1 MTQIVENIESKIN
14 VSTIRSKF
22 PVLDQKVN
30 GKKLIYFDNA
40 ATTQKPEVVINALS
54 DYYRQYNANIHRGL
68 HTLAERATAAYE
80 DTRKTVQ
87 QFINASEAE
96 EVIFTSGTTESINLV
111 ANAYGRK
118 FLHPGD
124 EVIISGLEHHSN
136 IVPWQLICQEKSALL
151 KVIPIDAKGDIDLEA
166 FKKII
171 TDKTKIVAVNHISNS
186 LGTINPVREIVQIAH
201 DSGAIVLLD
210 GAQATAHVDIDV
222 QELDCDFYAFSA
234 HKLYGPTGVGV
245 LYGKRK
251 LLESMNPFQS
261 GGEMI
266 KEVTFEK
273 TTFNDIPYKF
283 EAGTP
288 NIADVI
294 AFNEALKFV
303 IGLGNKEDVL
313 SYEQTLLDE
322 ATERLKE
329 IPGLTIIGEADQK
342 IGVISFIIEGLHH
355 FDIGMMLDAKGIAV
369 RTGHHCTQPL
379 MNRFGIDG
387 TVRVSFSIYNTLEEV
402 SIFADSLKQIVE
414 KWR

>member
-1 MTQIVENIESKIN
+1 MTQIAENIDSKFD

-22 PVLDQKVN
+22 PVLNQNVN

-54 DYYRQYNANIHRGL
+54 EYYQQYNANIHRGM
-68 HTLAERATAAYE
+68 HALAERATTAYE
-80 DTRKTVQ
+80 GTRKTVQ
-87 QFINASEAE
+87 QFINASEVE
-96 EVIFTSGTTESINLV
+96 EIIFTSGTTESINLV

-118 FLHPGD
+118 FLHSGD

-136 IVPWQLICQEKSALL
+136 IVPWQMICEEKGAIL
-151 KVIPIDAKGDIDLEA
+151 KIIPIDEKGDMDILA
-166 FKKII
+166 FESII
-171 TDKTKIVAVNHISNS
+171 SSNTKIVAVSHISNS

-201 DSGAIVLLD
+201 KSGAIVLLD
-210 GAQATAHVDIDV
+210 GAQATAHVDVDV
-222 QELDCDFYAFSA
+222 QDLDCDFYAFSA

-245 LYGKRK
+245 LYGKRM
-251 LLESMNPFQS
+251 LLESMDPYQG

-266 KEVTFEK
+266 KEVTFDK

-303 IGLGNKEDVL
+303 NGLGNKEDVL
-313 SYEQTLLDE
+313 GYEQTLLNE

-329 IPGLTIIGEADQK
+329 IPGLSIIGEADQK
-342 IGVISFIIEGLHH
+342 IGVISFVIEGLHH

-379 MNRFGIDG
+379 MSRYGIDG

-402 SIFADSLKQIVE
+402 SVFAESLKQIVE